1 MKSTFH
7 PSLACYNSQ
16 RALDSPP
23 ASLSLKPKG
32 GILVWTNVVSSS
44 LAWKQTKFGGE
55 KWMANINATPT
66 ISCFHAFIRQK
77 NFSIYKIQQK
87 RMVFWCKF
95 KAHTS
100 SDNKLK
106 NLSKNGRESTLDN
119 LIMTLP
125 LLNNF
130 LTRDEA
136 SVSSGSGSKLPTFKV
151 SRVFTW
157 KFHKLFKVQVMDR
170 YVRITAMTWQ
180 LQFLVP

>member
-100 SDNKLK
+100 SDNKL
-106 NLSKNGRESTLDN
+106 NFFSKNGRESMLDT
-119 LIMTLP
+119 LIMTYLFWITFW
-125 LLNNF
+125 LLMERPSHLGQVQSCLLLKSPGSSPENF
-130 LTRDEA
+130 I
-136 SVSSGSGSKLPTFKV
+136 SYSKCKSWTDMLE
-151 SRVFTW
+151 
-157 KFHKLFKVQVMDR
+157 
-170 YVRITAMTWQ
+170 
-180 LQFLVP
+180 

>member
-1 MKSTFH
+1 MWSLRRWHGNKPNLGRKSEWLIPTLHQPYPVFMH
-7 PSLACYNSQ
+7 SLVGKK
-16 RALDSPP
+16 L
-23 ASLSLKPKG
+23 
-32 GILVWTNVVSSS
+32 
-44 LAWKQTKFGGE
+44 
-55 KWMANINATPT
+55 
-66 ISCFHAFIRQK
+66 
-77 NFSIYKIQQK
+77 FSIYKIQNQK

-157 KFHKLFKVQVMDR
+157 KFLRLFKHTVQKKRPIDNEIV
-170 YVRITAMTWQ
+170 
-180 LQFLVP
+180 LEK